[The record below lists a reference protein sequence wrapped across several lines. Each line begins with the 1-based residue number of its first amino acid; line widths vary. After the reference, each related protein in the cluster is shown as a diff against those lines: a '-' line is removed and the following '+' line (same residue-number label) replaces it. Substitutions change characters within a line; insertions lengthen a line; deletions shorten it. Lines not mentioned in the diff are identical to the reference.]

1 MLIYRGEHG
10 RNLPPSEVEYRYFQ
24 WLCDRGGFS
33 NGFTTVPVDSPAACY
48 THFYLAQLLH
58 DIPFRFTVP
67 NDDNRVGDAKAMR
80 ENFADFHSDFSDYT
94 VIDVKDVS
102 VLEVLVAF
110 AERIDTCI
118 MRGIEERD
126 VDRSGFWLW
135 LMLDNLGIS
144 EYDDD
149 CWNLQTHR
157 DAKRRIDIFLDRE
170 YDSLGRGGLFPLENS
185 KKDQRTVE
193 LWYQMNEYFTANYD
207 GLNEVF
213 TKKNNEK

>member
-1 MLIYRGEHG
+1 MISRGEFG
-10 RNLPPSEVEYRYFQ
+10 EKAPPSEIEYQYFM
-24 WLCDRGGFS
+24 WLCERGGFS
-33 NGFTTVPVDSPAACY
+33 NGFRHIPAESPSACY
-48 THFYLAQLLH
+48 THISLADTLH
-58 DIPFRFTVP
+58 NIPFRFTIP
-67 NDDNRVGDAKAMR
+67 NDDNRVGDAKRMR
-80 ENFADFHSDFSDYT
+80 DWYSEVCSNYSDYT
-94 VIDVKDVS
+94 AIDIAPVS

-110 AERIDTCI
+110 ADRIDAAI
-118 MRGIEERD
+118 MRGIEDND

-144 EYDDD
+144 DYDDD
-149 CWNLQTHR
+149 SWCFEAHQDVTHR
-157 DAKRRIDIFLDRE
+157 IDVFLDRE

-185 KKDQRTVE
+185 KNDQRTVE